1 MSASA
6 PAGKM
11 TRNTGSAPAA
21 CTNPIISGFMVI
33 CVISQPAPTFCIQV
47 PV

>member
-6 PAGKM
+6 PAGRM
-11 TRNTGSAPAA
+11 TRNTGSAAA
-21 CTNPIISGFMVI
+21 VCTSPIISGFMVI
-33 CVISQPAPTFCIQV
+33 CVISQPAPTFCIHV